1 MSNDSERSAE
11 EWALF
16 AERWL
21 SDDSAGSCSAPDR
34 HTDLEGWPGGC
45 CQGCAG
51 KAMATA
57 IAQAE
62 ARGRRAGRTALRLKM
77 CDLVEYLIDLEEDGI
92 KSYSAVNALRL
103 GREVRDALA
112 TDDGWVDGG
121 TAYRDS
127 SGPGEVVLNG
137 KLLATDEQGTLDD
150 LAELP
155 DPDVS
160 NEPEGGGS
168 IRG

>member
-1 MSNDSERSAE
+1 MTDSERAPE

-34 HTDLEGWPGGC
+34 HPDIEGWPGGC

-62 ARGRRAGRTALRLKM
+62 ARGRRAGIEEAIAAVLDNT
-77 CDLVEYLIDLEEDGI
+77 CGCGECPGDLM
-92 KSYSAVNALRL
+92 N
-103 GREVRDALA
+103 LA
-112 TDDGWVDGG
+112 TDEERVDGG

-155 DPDVS
+155 EPDVS